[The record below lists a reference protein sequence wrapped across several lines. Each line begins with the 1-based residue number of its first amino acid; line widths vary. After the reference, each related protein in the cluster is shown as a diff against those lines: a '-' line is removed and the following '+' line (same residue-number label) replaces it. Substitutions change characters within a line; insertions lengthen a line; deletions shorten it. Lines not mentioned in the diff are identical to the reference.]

1 MKQKN
6 SDIVIYIFLSV
17 VAVIIVGMIIAFI
30 RNSLE
35 STMDTANHII
45 SRQEQTISE
54 IEEYDIMKYDNEEL
68 RGSEVI
74 NFIKKYLGDYSAE
87 EEAPIYVRVKTKSVE
102 GSHDNTYTNSEHI
115 LDIKNFSNQQHY
127 IKPTAWF
134 TAEVI
139 RTENKAILGVAF
151 MQK

>member
-6 SDIVIYIFLSV
+6 SDIVTYIFMSV
-17 VAVIIVGMIIAFI
+17 VAVIIVGVIIACI
-30 RNSLE
+30 KNSLE
-35 STMDTANHII
+35 STMDTANHLIG
-45 SRQEQTISE
+45 RQEQALSE

-68 RGSEVI
+68 RGSEVV
-74 NFIKKYLGDYSAE
+74 NFIKKYLGDYSPE
-87 EEAPIYVRVKTKSVE
+87 EEAPIYVRVKTASAE
-102 GSHDNTYTNSEHI
+102 GSHDNTYTNSEYI
-115 LDIKNFSNQQHY
+115 SDIKNFSSRQHY

-151 MQK
+151 IQK

>member
-1 MKQKN
+1 M
-6 SDIVIYIFLSV
+6 SV
-17 VAVIIVGMIIAFI
+17 VAVIIVGSIIAFI

-35 STMDTANHII
+35 GTMDSANQLI
-45 SRQEQTISE
+45 SKQEQTLSE
-54 IEEYDIMKYDNEEL
+54 IEEYDIMKYDNEEI

-74 NFIKKYLGDYSAE
+74 NFIKKYLGDFSPE
-87 EEAPIYVRVKTKSVE
+87 EEAPIYVRVKTVSAE
-102 GSHDNTYTNSEHI
+102 GSHDNTYINSEHI
-115 LDIKNFSNQQHY
+115 SDIKNFSSLQHY

-139 RTENKAILGVAF
+139 RTENKVILGVAF